1 MEEFTMRNFLKQ
13 WKAILPLAIIFTF
26 IGLIAGLVYSN
37 MQVQKY
43 SVTYET
49 LVVNATENM
58 QPEDFVAI
66 ANSRQSVSDQATKEA
81 GVDKSCGYKATKS
94 GNVVKIT
101 STCESNAD
109 DAQKLSQS
117 VVDVYSRAIV
127 DIYGNEN
134 LEVKTIT
141 RGESEEQVTTVSRV
155 LYVLIPAIVGLA
167 LSAFIAF
174 IKLDHA
180 TSKKRS

>member
-26 IGLIAGLVYSN
+26 IGLIAGLLYNN
-37 MQVQKY
+37 MQVQQY

-49 LVVNATENM
+49 LVINATDNM
-58 QPEDFVAI
+58 MPEDYVAI
-66 ANSRQSVSDQATKEA
+66 ANSKLSVGDEA
-81 GVDKSCGYKATKS
+81 IEAAKVDESCGYKATKS

-101 STCESNAD
+101 STCESSAE
-109 DAQKLSQS
+109 DAQKLSES
-117 VVDVYSRAIV
+117 VVNVYSRAIV
-127 DIYGNEN
+127 NIYKNDA

-141 RGESEEQVTTVSRV
+141 RGESEEQITTVNRV
-155 LYVLIPAIVGLA
+155 LYVVLPALAGLA

-180 TSKKRS
+180 SSKKRS